1 MPVLGV
7 VASSISNWLDASA
20 YFPIATTTLTTAT
33 ASVTFSSIP
42 ATYTH
47 LQIRTMCLTS
57 ASATDVKAQFNGDTG
72 SNYALH
78 LLWGNGS
85 AASAG
90 AYTAQTYAVAGI
102 TSITTANPASGV
114 IDILDYA
121 NTNKNTTVR
130 TLSGSDT
137 NGVGGFIFLES
148 GLWLNTNGATAY
160 YPSAITIDGNAVTP
174 KVPAAITAGNASAID
189 AYSFTII
196 KTASAT
202 FTVLET
208 QTKFA

>member
-1 MPVLGV
+1 MSPVISTLAAASARGYGGLG
-7 VASSISNWLDASA
+7 ASVDLDLSA
-20 YFPIATTTLTTAT
+20 YFPIATTTLTTAA
-33 ASVTFSSIP
+33 ASVTFSGIP

-102 TSITTANPASGV
+102 TSITTANPAAGV

-148 GLWLNTNGATAY
+148 GLWLNT
-160 YPSAITIDGNAVTP
+160 
-174 KVPAAITAGNASAID
+174 AAITSIVLSPFSGTFNQYS
-189 AYSFTII
+189 SFTLYGI
-196 KTASAT
+196 KG
-202 FTVLET
+202 
-208 QTKFA
+208 

>member
-1 MPVLGV
+1 M
-7 VASSISNWLDASA
+7 SISSAKSGGTGISLALDNN
-20 YFPIATTTLTTAT
+20 FMEPIASTLVGAGGVSTII
-33 ASVTFSSIP
+33 FNDIP
-42 ATYTH
+42 QTYKH
-47 LQIRTMCLTS
+47 LQVRTMCLTS

-78 LLWGNGS
+78 LFWGNGS

-121 NTNKNTTVR
+121 NTNKYTTVR

-137 NGVGGFIFLES
+137 NGVGGFIFFES
-148 GLWLNTNGATAY
+148 GVWMNTT
-160 YPSAITIDGNAVTP
+160 AITSLILAP
-174 KVPAAITAGNASAID
+174 
-189 AYSFTII
+189 YSGTFNQYSRFSLYGI
-196 KTASAT
+196 KG
-202 FTVLET
+202 
-208 QTKFA
+208 